1 MDLYDELVKTSKTS
15 DSNIYTGAKKE
26 LLDLVELLKKIT
38 REDAK
43 KGLFSSKLEIE
54 QADYPSI
61 FYIYKDLDCLNS
73 LGSVLNSLLDNSL
86 DVVIHQTD
94 LQNIIIVEVM
104 WYRTL
109 HNNIQYALEKDI

>member
-1 MDLYDELVKTSKTS
+1 MDLYDELVRTAKTSK
-15 DSNIYTGAKKE
+15 SNIYVDAKTE
-26 LLDLVELLKKIT
+26 LLTLVEILKTVT

-43 KGLFSSKLEIE
+43 KGLFSSKIQIE

-73 LGSVLNSLLDNSL
+73 LSVTLNSILDNSL
-86 DVVIHQTD
+86 DVDIHQTD
-94 LQNIIIVEVM
+94 LQNTIIIEVM

-109 HNNIQYALEKDI
+109 HINIQYALEKDM